1 MTKSLRKEIIFCSRL
16 CNKFPTKIGESKQL
30 YNKQRNLCVTLLRE
44 GKRNYFGDIDNIKSF
59 FSSMVDNLKMEYDIN
74 RQASVSAHPDPV
86 LQVIETC
93 KYHPSILKN
102 KEFFIV
108 TIF

>member
-1 MTKSLRKEIIFCSRL
+1 
-16 CNKFPTKIGESKQL
+16 
-30 YNKQRNLCVTLLRE
+30 
-44 GKRNYFGDIDNIKSF
+44 
-59 FSSMVDNLKMEYDIN
+59 MVDNLKMEYDIN

-93 KYHPSILKN
+93 KYHPSTLKN